1 MFEKKV
7 SRVAFI
13 DIGFSVIV
21 LIIKVCFFLIFLYS
35 KHSTWFKWKLSLFS
49 LLVPLKFF
57 IEELLL
63 TPKEH
68 RQTWEW

>member
-1 MFEKKV
+1 MFEKNV
-7 SRVAFI
+7 NRVAFI

-21 LIIKVCFFLIFLYS
+21 LIIKVCFFLIFYS
-35 KHSTWFKWKLSLFS
+35 ATWFKWKLSLFS